1 MYKRSDEGNLAIVWY
16 LFFWEC
22 TPLFAT
28 WKLIT
33 FNGLHNLRPC
43 AWQTLN
49 RILQYDLNSPHPVS
63 NTNVFFNLNK
73 MVLKNRVCRF
83 KRFID
88 YSLSF
93 RNKKY
98 QNVHVFLCIETL
110 YHPLVVILGI
120 TCSRHSIKF
129 GTEEACYWQNKA
141 SGSVLG
147 NNVQSGH

>member
-16 LFFWEC
+16 LFSENVHPYLQLESW
-22 TPLFAT
+22 
-28 WKLIT
+28 
-33 FNGLHNLRPC
+33 LHSMDYIISDLVHGRH
-43 AWQTLN
+43 LN

-83 KRFID
+83 QRFID